1 MITVDQAREIVNQA
15 EIEFPKDWKSQI
27 ETTIEDQILSN
38 SRNRKKVV
46 TVQGKVFSRSP
57 AGYQVGTFFLSPDQF
72 GEVTAVLKQNG
83 FGVNEDF
90 RIRFDGQPL
99 TIDILW

>member
-1 MITVDQAREIVNQA
+1 MITADQARELVNQV
-15 EIEFPKDWKSQI
+15 EIEFPQDWKEQI
-27 ETTIEDQILSN
+27 ERVIDDQIKAS
-38 SRNRKKVV
+38 STNRKKVT
-46 TVQGKVFSRSP
+46 TVQGKVYAKS
-57 AGYQVGTFFLSPDQF
+57 AQGYNTGTFYLNPEQF
-72 GEVTAVLKQNG
+72 NEVSANLKQNG

>member
-1 MITVDQAREIVNQA
+1 MITADQARELVNQV
-15 EIEFPKDWKSQI
+15 EIEFPKDWKDQI
-27 ETTIEDQILSN
+27 DRTIEDQIKSASN
-38 SRNRKKVV
+38 NRKKVT
-46 TVQGKVFSRSP
+46 TVQGKVYTKSQS
-57 AGYQVGTFFLSPDQF
+57 GYQTGTFYLNAEQF
-72 GEVTAVLKQNG
+72 NEVTATLKQNG

>member
-1 MITVDQAREIVNQA
+1 MINADQARELVNQV
-15 EIEFPKDWKSQI
+15 EIEFPKDWKEQM
-27 ETTIEDQILSN
+27 EKVVEDQIKSAAG
-38 SRNRKKVV
+38 NRKKVT
-46 TVQGKVFSRSP
+46 TVQGKVYSKS
-57 AGYQVGTFFLSPDQF
+57 ANGYNTGTFFLNAEQF
-72 GEVTAVLKQNG
+72 NELATNLKNSG

>member
-1 MITVDQAREIVNQA
+1 MINADQAREMVNQQ
-15 EIEFPKDWKSQI
+15 EIEFPRDWKAQI
-27 ETTIEDQILSN
+27 EGVIEEQIKTSA
-38 SRNRKKVV
+38 RNRKKVT
-46 TVQGKVFSRSP
+46 TVQGKVYSKS
-57 AGYQVGTFFLSPDQF
+57 AQGYQTGTFFLNADQF
-72 GEVTAVLKQNG
+72 NEVSAVLKQSG